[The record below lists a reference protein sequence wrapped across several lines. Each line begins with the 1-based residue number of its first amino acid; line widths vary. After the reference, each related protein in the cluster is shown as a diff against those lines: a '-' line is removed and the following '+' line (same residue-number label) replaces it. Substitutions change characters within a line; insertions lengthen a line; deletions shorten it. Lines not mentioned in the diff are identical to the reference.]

1 MKKAVFRL
9 AASVVCLCAALLLA
23 GFAPQDDAAKD
34 MEEFSRA
41 VLKGDTAGLEKFGWD
56 KDAICRMEVEA
67 LRKSFEFMGRPFPED
82 LILRLQACFYE
93 AAGKCEPRVRV
104 LAADADKRTVEI
116 SFAAID
122 YRQIDMGKVMEG
134 VLRSGDLQFKRRET
148 MEGYAD
154 RLIAAFSAL
163 EPSERKRFQVCC
175 VYDEEKGV
183 WLPEAPPL
191 FIHKLLDLASGGAAE
206 EELGDPAKD
215 IEKFARAYLRQ
226 DLSALPDLGLG
237 KPSAAV
243 NFHETSVKIL
253 AQKWKKEFADA
264 LTERQALRLAEATMQ
279 AIGRTDVKARTLHRE
294 GEFAEVE
301 LTVGVMEP
309 FPQKEMAEV
318 RKRVPPD
325 ASMKEAI
332 GIFVD
337 EMVSRLEQVQ
347 PSRTKTIQVSC
358 AYSSVL
364 RVWAPIESR
373 KFLNEL
379 IAAPLAS

>member
-41 VLKGDTAGLEKFGWD
+41 VLKGDAAALEKFGCD
-56 KDAICRMEVEA
+56 KDAIRRSEAEA
-67 LRKSFEFMGRPFPED
+67 LKESSERMRRPLPEKS
-82 LILRLQACFYE
+82 ILRWEDVFLE
-93 AAGKCEPRVRV
+93 AAGKCEPRVKV
-104 LAADADKRTVEI
+104 LAAGADKRTVEI
-116 SFAAID
+116 SFEAID
-122 YRQIDMGKVMEG
+122 HRQIDIRKAIAYF
-134 VLRSGDLQFKRRET
+134 LRNDNPQCNRWE
-148 MEGYAD
+148 MVENYM
-154 RLIAAFSAL
+154 IAAFKAL
-163 EPSERKRFQVCC
+163 EPSDTKRLQVSC

-183 WLPEAPPL
+183 WLPEDLPA
-191 FIHKLLDLASGGAAE
+191 FIHELMTLASGRDAT
-206 EELGDPAKD
+206 GDPAKD
-215 IEKFARAYLRQ
+215 IEAVARAFLRQ
-226 DLSALPDLGLG
+226 DLSILEDWGFGEIIA
-237 KPSAAV
+237 SA
-243 NFHETSVKIL
+243 NFHEAAVKSL
-253 AQKWKKEFADA
+253 AQKWKKEFDDE
-264 LTERQALRLAEATMQ
+264 LTEEQSLRLAEATLEATGRAVVQ
-279 AIGRTDVKARTLHRE
+279 AKTLHRE

-325 ASMKEAI
+325 ASMKEAM

-373 KFLNEL
+373 KFLKEL
-379 IAAPLAS
+379 LVAPLAP